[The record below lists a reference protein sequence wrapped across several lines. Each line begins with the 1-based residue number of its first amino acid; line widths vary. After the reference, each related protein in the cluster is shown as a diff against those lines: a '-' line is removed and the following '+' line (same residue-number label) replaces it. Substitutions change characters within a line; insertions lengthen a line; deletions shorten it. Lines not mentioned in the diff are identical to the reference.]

1 MDTKIVNSASLQKL
15 IDSLVN
21 KCEVFAPVKKGKQVE
36 FEKIDAFG
44 KITFDYVSTNQ
55 SPKNILF
62 PRNETILTF
71 TSTKSEVHT
80 KEYKPDT
87 SKKTVIFG
95 ARPCDAAGLA
105 ALEAIFRWDY
115 KDAMYIN
122 RKENAT
128 LIGVSCTKCDE
139 YCFCTS
145 VNGGPGNTEGLDI
158 LLTPLE
164 NDEYLAEIVTEKG
177 KQVLEKYGDFFTNG
191 KTIEK
196 EKYLAN
202 VKKQGEYR
210 SITEKLPVKFED
222 KSLWLNQSLR
232 CIGCGA
238 CAYVCPACACFD
250 IQDETRGR
258 VGRRVKCWDSCGFRM
273 FTLHTSGHNPREVQ
287 SERWR
292 QRVMHKFSYMP
303 ERQNVYGCIGCGR
316 CSRACPVDMNIS
328 EHLMEIAN
336 S

>member
-1 MDTKIVNSASLQKL
+1 MDTKNINSASLQKL
-15 IDSLVN
+15 IDALVN
-21 KCEVFAPVKKGKQVE
+21 ENQVFAPIKKGNQVE
-36 FEKIDAFG
+36 FEKISSFAD
-44 KITFDYVSTNQ
+44 ITFDYVSTNQ

-62 PRNETILTF
+62 PRNETILSF
-71 TSTKSEVHT
+71 TNNKAGVVVD
-80 KEYKPDT
+80 EYKPDV
-87 SKKTVIFG
+87 SKKTIIFG
-95 ARPCDAAGLA
+95 ARPCDAVGLI
-105 ALEAIFRWDY
+105 ALEAIFKWDY
-115 KDAMYIN
+115 KDTMYLD
-122 RKENAT
+122 RKANAT
-128 LIGVSCTKCDE
+128 LIGVSCTRCDE

-158 LLTPLE
+158 LLTPIE
-164 NDEYLAEIVTEKG
+164 NSEYLAEFITEKG
-177 KQVLEKYGDFFTNG
+177 KLILDKFPDYFSESKPV
-191 KTIEK
+191 EK

-210 SITEKLPVKFED
+210 SITEKLPEKFDD

-250 IQDETRGR
+250 IQDETRGKE
-258 VGRRVKCWDSCGFRM
+258 GRRVKCWDSCGFRM

-303 ERQNVYGCIGCGR
+303 ERQEVYGCIGCGR

-328 EHLMEIAN
+328 EHLMELTE
-336 S
+336 